1 MGNVQH
7 TAHGKEQ
14 PATQE
19 GDMVENGLY
28 IYIIYLVRLPTL
40 SVQRRH

>member
-14 PATQE
+14 AAAQE
-19 GDMVENGLY
+19 GDMVENGL
-28 IYIIYLVRLPTL
+28 
-40 SVQRRH
+40 

>member
-7 TAHGKEQ
+7 GSQGKEQ
-14 PATQE
+14 PAAQE

-28 IYIIYLVRLPTL
+28 YGNYRLINRL
-40 SVQRRH
+40 E